1 MAGAIIGAVVGGS
14 AFAAGSAFFGTT
26 FLASAFTGAS
36 LGNMW
41 DQHEAAKK
49 QQAEMEQ
56 ARQDSLKLGSSNTK
70 QADTPIGLVYGTCRV
85 AGNIVYDSALGTSGV
100 KDMTWIVSLGEG
112 EISSVSSVKL
122 NDKEVAAYPG
132 CSYSF
137 HAGTLAQAADGR
149 YPSENFSNTAF
160 LALTLH
166 ASDDLTGTPTVTSIV
181 NGLKILVWNK
191 TSKSLVRKFSRNPAW
206 VLYDV
211 MTNIRYGAGID
222 PKRIDLDTFIECADY
237 CDYMIDN
244 GSGTMEPRFV
254 FDAVI
259 NEIQDAEQLMA
270 SIAASFRA
278 FLVCIEG
285 KYKLRIEKAEL
296 PTQSFEEGNTIV
308 QGSMAINRASRIDGN
323 CPNRIVVQ
331 YIDPV
336 HWVTDEYTLDDDE
349 DIALRG
355 ISDKTLSFIG
365 IVRPTQAARTA
376 NYIRDMMN
384 LCPNFME
391 FKVPFEKIECEPG
404 DVIKVTH
411 SLGGYK
417 DKLARVLTIELD
429 EEFQLKLMCR
439 EYNAEVYS
447 DDPNKYQVTSTS
459 SFNGTPL
466 TPPNVNALIAVETG
480 YMTKDGV
487 HVSDVNVYW
496 EPMIY
501 PSLKYYELYYQYEGS
516 EAWILNSYTQGSGSV
531 IRNANTNKKMRVKV
545 VTVSE
550 WNRRSSGTA
559 TDYFE
564 IVGKD
569 APPNDVIAF
578 ILQQVGENIEFNIVP
593 PSDNDIK
600 CFELR
605 YGITWDNSI
614 TLGQFNNTKIILP
627 APKEG
632 TLSYWVKTID
642 NSGSYSKNATRGIIN
657 VTGLP
662 KRNIILSVDEDM
674 NNVVSTNMTHTSNG
688 WCITYAKRVG
698 EFDLFF
704 DMFGGGAK
712 LLSGAELQLPPID
725 LGINSIVDG
734 DIVKL
739 SNGETILLE
748 TNKIGD
754 FGLFCD
760 MFGAILN
767 YNVVSFATQT
777 YLNVEVD
784 AEHSNVCRV
793 DVYYKTSIDGI
804 TYSDWYSDYNKQ
816 FHGRFVIIKLVPI
829 STDGVST
836 IMIKGCKVTVDVP
849 DISDIVTNRALNIGV
864 NTVEFNKRF
873 SVPPVNKYGS
883 VSAFTQ
889 DINSVSCPNK
899 ITNITKAGF
908 DIEIFD
914 ADGNSIAGTLVRT
927 DIGGY

>member
-1 MAGAIIGAVVGGS
+1 MAGAIIGAVIGGS
-14 AFAAGSAFFGTT
+14 AFTAGSVFFGTT

-49 QQAEMEQ
+49 QQAEMER

-70 QADTPIGLVYGTCRV
+70 QADTPIGLIYGTCRV
-85 AGNIVYDSALGTSGV
+85 AGNIVYDSALGNTSGV
-100 KDMTWIVSLGEG
+100 KDMTWIISLGEG
-112 EISSVSSVKL
+112 EISAVRDVKL
-122 NDKEVAAYPG
+122 NDKIVSAYPS
-132 CSYSF
+132 CSYGV
-137 HAGTLAQAADGR
+137 HVGTLAQAADGR

-181 NGLKILVWNK
+181 DGIKVLVWNK
-191 TSKSLVRKFSRNPAW
+191 TSKTMVRQFSRNPAW

-222 PKRIDLDTFIECADY
+222 PSRIDLDTFIECADY

-296 PTQSFEEGNTIV
+296 PIQSFEEGNSIV

-323 CPNRIVVQ
+323 SPNRIIVQ
-331 YIDPV
+331 YVDPV
-336 HWVTDEYTLDDDE
+336 HWSTDEYTLDDDE

-355 ISDKTLSFIG
+355 INDKTLSFIG
-365 IVRPTQAARTA
+365 VVRPTQAARTA

-466 TPPNVNALIAVETG
+466 TPPDVNALVAVETG

-487 HVSDVNVYW
+487 HISDVNVFW

-501 PSLKYYELYYQYEGS
+501 PSLKYYEVYYQYEDS
-516 EAWILNSYTQGSGSV
+516 DTWILNSFTQGNSNI
-531 IRNANTNKKMRVKV
+531 IRNAKTNKKMRIKV
-545 VTVSE
+545 VTTSE
-550 WNRRSSGTA
+550 WNRKSSGVV
-559 TDYFE
+559 TDYLC

-569 APPNDVIAF
+569 APPNDVSKMT
-578 ILQQVGENIEFNIVP
+578 IVQNG
-593 PSDNDIK
+593 SYLNVTITKNNDPDLSYY
-600 CFELR
+600 ELR
-605 YGITWDNSI
+605 TGVTWETS
-614 TLGQFNNTKIILP
+614 TLVGTFTDATYIVT
-627 APKEG
+627 ATSEG
-632 TLSYWVKTID
+632 TKTFWIKAVD
-642 NSGSYSKNATRGIIN
+642 NSGNYSDGATKAMVNVIN
-657 VTGLP
+657 LP
-662 KRNIILSVDEDM
+662 AKNIIYSETADLSTWTLNKLMRDPWGVIRSISDEKI
-674 NNVVSTNMTHTSNG
+674 S
-688 WCITYAKRVG
+688 
-698 EFDLFF
+698 DLKVFA
-704 DMFGGGAK
+704 DMFE
-712 LLSGAELQLPPID
+712 LLNFSTTGIAYLPIID
-725 LGINSIVDG
+725 LGPNIIDEDCFWTDQWGVLHIKQNETIGSLPSFGEMFGNGPWTNVPIKTLASTFVNIDVASNAGTDITIRQDYQVSVDG
-734 DIVKL
+734 LTWGDWTPVSQRQFYGRYVQIRLTCL
-739 SNGETILLE
+739 SMTGKTQVQITGASIAIDVQDVEETIE
-748 TNKIGD
+748 
-754 FGLFCD
+754 
-760 MFGAILN
+760 
-767 YNVVSFATQT
+767 NV
-777 YLNVEVD
+777 
-784 AEHSNVCRV
+784 
-793 DVYYKTSIDGI
+793 GI
-804 TYSDWYSDYNKQ
+804 T
-816 FHGRFVIIKLVPI
+816 
-829 STDGVST
+829 
-836 IMIKGCKVTVDVP
+836 
-849 DISDIVTNRALNIGV
+849 AGV
-864 NTVEFNKRF
+864 NAIAFRKKFLTPPS
-873 SVPPVNKYGS
+873 SV
-883 VSAFTQ
+883 ALFTADTTGKQ
-889 DINSVSCPNK
+889 ATWR
-899 ITNITKAGF
+899 ITNLTKDGF
-908 DIEIFD
+908 DVEILD
-914 ADGNSIAGTLVRT
+914 DTGANIAGILVKATIR
-927 DIGGY
+927 GY